1 MRVSSGNQVAQI
13 FSPLKSVVSI
23 TSCVLGWSKRM
34 KWISQKS
41 VKRFKVFL
49 QADSVGVTSSFAW
62 IITSI
67 HTKTGYEGQTRSSRS
82 TVDRLT
88 FFGELQVHT
97 SCSETD
103 HDLETILII
112 FTYIPTLFKKSSG
125 LSNIKLD
132 WYTTQIPDSGL
143 QYEWIHYKTWK
154 SAFALQCIVDS
165 GL

>member
-1 MRVSSGNQVAQI
+1 M
-13 FSPLKSVVSI
+13 L
-23 TSCVLGWSKRM
+23 
-34 KWISQKS
+34 
-41 VKRFKVFL
+41 
-49 QADSVGVTSSFAW
+49 
-62 IITSI
+62 
-67 HTKTGYEGQTRSSRS
+67 
-82 TVDRLT
+82 
-88 FFGELQVHT
+88 T

-132 WYTTQIPDSGL
+132 WYTTQIPDSSL